1 MRISDVRNYLCL
13 VNSPFIHTVFPTV
26 SALLMPQY
34 FSTNSITFQLFPL
47 QIDDKIENMFASKRR
62 VKEVSADEISVSL
75 PNPTLAKP
83 VDTAS
88 INQANLQ
95 LAKKMAERINRNLES
110 VKQVSVVQ
118 QAAQA
123 VMQGNTL
130 VAPAVSVS
138 CSWRVFSLR
147 YRVFPG
153 SFLAFTR

>member
-1 MRISDVRNYLCL
+1 
-13 VNSPFIHTVFPTV
+13 
-26 SALLMPQY
+26 
-34 FSTNSITFQLFPL
+34 
-47 QIDDKIENMFASKRR
+47 MFASKRR

-75 PNPTLAKP
+75 PNPTLTKP
-83 VDTAS
+83 VDTTN

-123 VMQGNTL
+123 VMQGNSL

-138 CSWRVFSLR
+138 W
-147 YRVFPG
+147 
-153 SFLAFTR
+153 T